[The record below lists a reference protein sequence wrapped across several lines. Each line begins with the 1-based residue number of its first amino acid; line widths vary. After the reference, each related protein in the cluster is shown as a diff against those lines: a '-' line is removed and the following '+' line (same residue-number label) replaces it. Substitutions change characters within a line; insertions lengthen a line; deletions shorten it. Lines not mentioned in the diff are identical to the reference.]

1 MGRVALVGIKA
12 VDDEAK
18 AKFRH
23 LPDKAFRDALVR
35 RVAVI
40 DQKNDLDVSSA
51 QCLLREV
58 QEAVAIGVLQ
68 ADRCQGGFRFLK
80 VEGVI
85 DRGIAIVKTGA

>member
-1 MGRVALVGIKA
+1 MGRIALVGIKA

-23 LPDKAFRDALVR
+23 LPDKAFRNALVR
-35 RVAVI
+35 CVAVI

-68 ADRCQGGFRFLK
+68 AD
-80 VEGVI
+80 
-85 DRGIAIVKTGA
+85 